1 MTRVS
6 SEKEKT
12 FRENQALFTKFCFF
26 AFFREISLQSV
37 SRKKCED
44 FAIKIMRKFRENN
57 NAKIFSQNFHD
68 TKLRKISL
76 RFRFIYFREKV
87 CEMRPKIFAFFRE
100 TFHSL
105 ETLNVTLFLKRDIPD
120 FNVPFKPLTDY

>member
-1 MTRVS
+1 
-6 SEKEKT
+6 
-12 FRENQALFTKFCFF
+12 
-26 AFFREISLQSV
+26 
-37 SRKKCED
+37 
-44 FAIKIMRKFRENN
+44 MRKFRENN